1 MGSSTSKPADV
12 AAYVDRLCGGM
23 SGCRVMMAGESRKV
37 VVADAP
43 TWTDD
48 MSQCIK
54 GRFPGIQISVCQC
67 NSSMSGFSV
76 VIDLPP
82 LASAGGALAFVK
94 AFLLVVVMAVF
105 SVLVVVWPFST
116 GK

>member
-1 MGSSTSKPADV
+1 MGSNTSKPADV
-12 AAYVDRLCGGM
+12 AVYVDRLCGGM
-23 SGCRVMMAGESRKV
+23 SGCRVMVGENRKV

-54 GRFPGIQISVCQC
+54 GRFPGAQISVCQC

-76 VIDLPP
+76 VIDLPAASGGLGIKVFILL
-82 LASAGGALAFVK
+82 LA
-94 AFLLVVVMAVF
+94 VVAF
-105 SVLVVVWPFST
+105 SVLVVAWPSI
-116 GK
+116 